1 MHFFDFFYF
10 SSLCLK
16 VCHVALYIA
25 TSDKGVYNHDFFIY
39 LYNMYFCNS
48 GSFFP
53 FSSHSS
59 SYYLFRSSDYIII
72 IIIFIMITIMFINIT
87 VTGIVGKSNGGD
99 FQARN
104 SSGMVYP
111 FS

>member
-39 LYNMYFCNS
+39 LCNMYVCNS

-59 SYYLFRSSDYIII
+59 SYYLFRSSNYII

-87 VTGIVGKSNGGD
+87 VPGIVDKSNGGD

-111 FS
+111 FL